1 MTPMKKIL
9 LVLSLL
15 PMVLAAQMP
24 SVSDTVWVNDEM
36 DPVKREKA
44 TRYGIVQEMDTVN
57 HVAII
62 HYFEPGTERNDVIRR
77 IAFKEKEG
85 KVRFKVLSETL
96 LYPDGAIL
104 EELVFTDA
112 KKDDGK
118 DTRTYHRKLFFP
130 DGALKYEETMN
141 EKGEQDCV
149 YYKSNGKIDRHPVE
163 QIPLYQTMPA
173 YPGGLQA
180 LIEYLT
186 ANVKYP
192 EEARKNGV
200 EGRVLVQF
208 VVDKDGSI
216 TKVKVL
222 RSSGVKAFDNE
233 AIRVISSMPY
243 WKPGTVRGK
252 NVRVKYKLPVNFSLK

>member
-1 MTPMKKIL
+1 
-9 LVLSLL
+9 
-15 PMVLAAQMP
+15 
-24 SVSDTVWVNDEM
+24 
-36 DPVKREKA
+36 
-44 TRYGIVQEMDTVN
+44 
-57 HVAII
+57 
-62 HYFEPGTERNDVIRR
+62 
-77 IAFKEKEG
+77 
-85 KVRFKVLSETL
+85 
-96 LYPDGAIL
+96 
-104 EELVFTDA
+104 
-112 KKDDGK
+112 
-118 DTRTYHRKLFFP
+118 
-130 DGALKYEETMN
+130 
-141 EKGEQDCV
+141 
-149 YYKSNGKIDRHPVE
+149 
-163 QIPLYQTMPA
+163 MPA

-192 EEARKNGV
+192 EEAQKNGV